1 MDNAITKCQDE
12 SKQVV
17 RVRFE
22 APFSLETCVRTPPLL
37 PICSVSRCT
46 SSI

>member
-1 MDNAITKCQDE
+1 MNNAITKYQDE
-12 SKQVV
+12 SKQVLRVRLEV
-17 RVRFE
+17 RV
-22 APFSLETCVRTPPLL
+22 PPLL